1 MCFRRLLTQIFQ
13 NFKRAGIQNLQ
24 NLVVQNLSSTATKC
38 AKSANMSTS
47 EEELQRKWLMHDN
60 NFMDLENYMYILT
73 KVGVTIGEQAMAM
86 QKDRGA
92 IPEWMNA
99 IEENLD
105 YNLGGGEAHKQ
116 MKLAIYKAWVL
127 RGHGDEWFV
136 EDVF

>member
-1 MCFRRLLTQIFQ
+1 M
-13 NFKRAGIQNLQ
+13 
-24 NLVVQNLSSTATKC
+24 
-38 AKSANMSTS
+38 
-47 EEELQRKWLMHDN
+47 LMYDN
-60 NFMDLENYMYILT
+60 YFMDLENYIPT
-73 KVGVTIGEQAMAM
+73 EVGFTIGDQAMAM

-105 YNLGGGEAHKQ
+105 YYDEKNKQ

-136 EDVF
+136 EDGY